1 MQLTTS
7 SLGASPC
14 VTHVIELCGTNC
26 FSDSDEAE
34 SIRFFEAAMDEED
47 LSGVCTIFIPFEL
60 TCKDKFWLYKVN
72 EQYSLGEH
80 NFLFMYC
87 FRRGCLLWGCQA

>member
-26 FSDSDEAE
+26 FRDSDEDEE
-34 SIRFFEAAMDEED
+34 SIRFLEAATDDDEED

-60 TCKDKFWLYKVN
+60 TYSKFTCIR
-72 EQYSLGEH
+72 SLVS
-80 NFLFMYC
+80 
-87 FRRGCLLWGCQA
+87 R